1 MREAGQPLCEVEVG
15 VEPHELRAPPAQRE
29 HLDEERREEA
39 RRKTVAVVL
48 RLANRLKVDMLTA
61 REDAARHE
69 HLHGACVTAF
79 ERVSSLKRSKSF
91 VNCKFCTR
99 QPIRRLT
106 VEPLL
111 FEAMT

>member
-15 VEPHELRAPPAQRE
+15 IQPNELRTPPAQRE
-29 HLDEERREEA
+29 HLDEERWEEA
-39 RRKTVAVVL
+39 RRKTVTVVL
-48 RLANRLKVDMLTA
+48 RFANRLKVDMLTA

-79 ERVSSLKRSKSF
+79 ERVTSLKRNKSL
-91 VNCKFCTR
+91 VNCNLWTK